1 MKSKKM
7 FELVKNIISLV
18 RMNHWVKN
26 GFVFLP
32 VFFAG
37 KIELIFT
44 SNLLL
49 LFISFCLASSAIYIL
64 NDMVDV
70 NADKLHPTKK
80 FRPIAS
86 GFFSINQ
93 SIVLFT
99 VTAILFFLSLLL
111 LAHAGLYV
119 LSYFV
124 LNILYSFYLKHLSIV
139 DVSSISAGFVLR
151 ELAGGAES
159 NVYVSHWMIIMTF
172 LLTVSIGFAKR
183 RDDLV
188 LVLEKESS
196 IKSLDGYTIP
206 FLDIAKSISFSIT
219 LISYILYSISA
230 EVIARIGSD
239 KLYITSLFVFLG
251 IIRYIQITVVD
262 KNSGS
267 PIEVLWKDKFL
278 QITLLL
284 WAFTFLFIIYGKGI

>member
-1 MKSKKM
+1 MKVLLLN
-7 FELVKNIISLV
+7 FIALIRVK
-18 RMNHWVKN
+18 HWIKN
-26 GFVFLP
+26 VFVFLP

-37 KIELIFT
+37 KIDLILT

-49 LFISFCLASSAIYIL
+49 LFVSFCLASSAIYIL
-64 NDMVDV
+64 NDIVDV
-70 NADKLHPTKK
+70 QTDKLHPIKK
-80 FRPIAS
+80 HRPIAN
-86 GFFSINQ
+86 GYFSVNQ
-93 SIVLFT
+93 SI
-99 VTAILFFLSLLL
+99 ILFVFVSTLFLVSLIFIS
-111 LAHAGLYV
+111 HARN
-119 LSYFV
+119 FV
-124 LNILYSFYLKHLSIV
+124 LGYYALNIVYSFYLKKVSIV
-139 DVSSISAGFVLR
+139 DVSSISVGFVLR
-151 ELAGGAES
+151 ELAGGAAS
-159 NVYVSHWMIIMTF
+159 YVYVSHWMIIMTF

-188 LVLEKESS
+188 LIHEKESS
-196 IKSLDGYTIP
+196 IKSLGGYTIT

-251 IIRYIQITVVD
+251 IMRYIQITVVD

-278 QITLLL
+278 QITIFF
-284 WAFTFLFIIYGKGI
+284 WAISFLFIIYGKSM

>member
-1 MKSKKM
+1 
-7 FELVKNIISLV
+7 
-18 RMNHWVKN
+18 
-26 GFVFLP
+26 
-32 VFFAG
+32 
-37 KIELIFT
+37 
-44 SNLLL
+44 
-49 LFISFCLASSAIYIL
+49 
-64 NDMVDV
+64 
-70 NADKLHPTKK
+70 
-80 FRPIAS
+80 
-86 GFFSINQ
+86 
-93 SIVLFT
+93 
-99 VTAILFFLSLLL
+99 
-111 LAHAGLYV
+111 
-119 LSYFV
+119 
-124 LNILYSFYLKHLSIV
+124 LSIV
-139 DVSSISAGFVLR
+139 DVSSISTGFVLR

>member
-1 MKSKKM
+1 MLE
-7 FELVKNIISLV
+7 FINNIAKLV
-18 RMNHWVKN
+18 RMRHWVKN

-37 KIELIFT
+37 KIEMIFNE
-44 SNLLL
+44 NLLS
-49 LFISFCLASSAIYIL
+49 LFVSFCLASSAIYIL
-64 NDMVDV
+64 NDIVDV
-70 NADKLHPTKK
+70 DKDRKHPIKK
-80 FRPIAS
+80 YRPIAS
-86 GFFSINQ
+86 GFFTVKLSRILF
-93 SIVLFT
+93 LFT
-99 VTAILFFLSLLL
+99 SLLFLFSLIL
-111 LAHAGLYV
+111 LNESYLFVTG
-119 LSYFV
+119 YFV
-124 LNILYSFYLKHLSIV
+124 LNILYSFYLKHVSIV

-159 NVYVSHWMIIMTF
+159 NVFVSHWMIIVTF

-188 LVLEKESS
+188 LMQDEKSS
-196 IKSLDGYTIP
+196 IKSLDGYTIT

-219 LISYILYSISA
+219 LISYILYSIST

-267 PIEVLWKDKFL
+267 PIDVLWKDKFL
-278 QITLLL
+278 QITIVL
-284 WAFTFLFIIYGKGI
+284 WALTFLFIIYGKTI

>member
-1 MKSKKM
+1 MKA
-7 FELVKNIISLV
+7 FLLNITSLV
-18 RMNHWVKN
+18 RMHHWVKN

-32 VFFAG
+32 IFFAG
-37 KIELIFT
+37 KIHLMLQASMIW
-44 SNLLL
+44 
-49 LFISFCLASSAIYIL
+49 LFFSFCLASSAIYIL
-64 NDMVDV
+64 NDIVDV
-70 NADKLHPTKK
+70 NSDKLHPTKK
-80 FRPIAS
+80 LRPIAN
-86 GFFSINQ
+86 GFFGIK
-93 SIVLFT
+93 
-99 VTAILFFLSLLL
+99 TAIILFAVTSLLFFLSLIFL
-111 LAHAGLYV
+111 GSSGIYV

-124 LNILYSFYLKHLSIV
+124 LNVLYSFYLKRISIV
-139 DVSSISAGFVLR
+139 DVSTISAGFVLR

-159 NVYVSHWMIIMTF
+159 DVYVSHWMIIMTF

-188 LVLEKESS
+188 LILEKEST
-196 IKSLDGYTIP
+196 IKSLDGYTIT

-251 IIRYIQITVVD
+251 IMRYIQITVVD

-278 QITLLL
+278 QINIFF
-284 WAFTFLFIIYGKGI
+284 WAFTFLFIIYGKSM